1 LRRLRFKDSLAM
13 FKFFGLF
20 LDFLRDIY
28 RNKFVIYQLTKRDY
42 KNRYIGSFLGFI
54 WTIIQPFVMILVL
67 WLVFVKGFK
76 AGDLPGEVPFIA
88 YLSLGVIAW
97 DLFSSV
103 LMTSTNVFHEYSYLV
118 KKINFRIAIL
128 PIVKL
133 LSSFITHVI
142 FICIGIV
149 ILLVSGVEV
158 SWWWVQVVY
167 YLFALM
173 VLLLGLSWITSS
185 LQVFVKDVVQVINV
199 ILQFGFWFT
208 PIVWDFNLVP
218 QHYEWFFRLNP
229 MFYIVE
235 GYRKSFIYGEPFWG
249 DLEFA
254 LYYWVVTLAILLVGV
269 LLFKRLRPH
278 FADVL

>member
-1 LRRLRFKDSLAM
+1 M

>member
-1 LRRLRFKDSLAM
+1 
-13 FKFFGLF
+13 
-20 LDFLRDIY
+20 
-28 RNKFVIYQLTKRDY
+28 
-42 KNRYIGSFLGFI
+42 
-54 WTIIQPFVMILVL
+54 
-67 WLVFVKGFK
+67 
-76 AGDLPGEVPFIA
+76 
-88 YLSLGVIAW
+88 
-97 DLFSSV
+97 
-103 LMTSTNVFHEYSYLV
+103 
-118 KKINFRIAIL
+118 
-128 PIVKL
+128 
-133 LSSFITHVI
+133 
-142 FICIGIV
+142 
-149 ILLVSGVEV
+149 
-158 SWWWVQVVY
+158 
-167 YLFALM
+167 M